1 MQCCC
6 YREARKWLDPAVF
19 SADVT
24 ACAAVGVAACDCW
37 VAASAAV
44 AATVVGSLVGNLVV
58 GLEVGFLVVGL
69 EVGARDGELV
79 SMVTAPGVELVITM
93 ENS

>member
-37 VAASAAV
+37 FAAV
-44 AATVVGSLVGNLVV
+44 AATAVGSLVGNLVV

-93 ENS
+93 EYS